1 MTENPEIPYYMKDFL
16 HVLETVEMQYGADFT
31 ESEQQFVAK
40 LRALTL
46 SARCLYV
53 RLVNRSKQYF
63 SVTKINYPE
72 CDPLVNALEELL
84 ANELIVL
91 VLPQAPDICE
101 IMADCYTVAEL
112 KQLKSRTQPKLKT
125 KADYIVRLQ
134 EADDRAW
141 WIEQLLACNPIVS
154 PVCEPW
160 QFFAYLYFGQITPNL
175 SAFVVK
181 ELGHLTPET
190 IESAKYERAFV
201 SRLHAEIKCRHD
213 RCYEQ
218 FRDLRTRMTALELYQ
233 WWKDQRLPAP
243 IDSTTSQ
250 THDHMIERMG
260 GVLAKSECYDL
271 AITTY
276 RQCISDTCAL
286 PLAKLLRK
294 RGFKEEALTVCKER
308 LLDSPDPEIAQQ
320 GSILM
325 QRLAG
330 KRARS
335 QAHEALADKPIE
347 IIASASCVEYA
358 ALKHLQH
365 EGWSGIHSE
374 NWLWCAFFGAAL
386 WPVIYDPTHGG
397 FTNSLQLAPS
407 DLWRPEFYAKRAEAI
422 DTRISS
428 FTSKAILL
436 REIGDMLDAKKDVT
450 NPFFRWQP
458 DLGTHM
464 ARLCTRLPLAGL
476 KAVLRRM
483 ATDPGQFLRGFPDL
497 FVWRDEGEYS
507 FIEVKSENDK
517 LSAHQ
522 LAWINSF
529 NAFGITTRILRVKH
543 VRTVRIR
550 QGAREVGALQSEA

>member
-1 MTENPEIPYYMKDFL
+1 MTEKPEIPYYMKDFL
-16 HVLETVEMQYGADFT
+16 HVLDTVEMQYGSDFT
-31 ESEQQFVAK
+31 ENERQFAMK
-40 LRALTL
+40 LRALTP

-63 SVTKINYPE
+63 SVAKINYPE

-84 ANELIVL
+84 AHELMVL
-91 VLPQAPDICE
+91 VLPQASDVCD

-112 KQLKSRTQPKLKT
+112 KQFKSRTQPKLKT
-125 KADYIVRLQ
+125 KADYIARLQ
-134 EADDRAW
+134 AADNRVW
-141 WIEQLLACNPIVS
+141 WIEQLLAGNPIVS
-154 PVCEPW
+154 PVREPW

-181 ELGHLTPET
+181 ELGHLTTET
-190 IESAKYERAFV
+190 IEPAKYERAFV
-201 SRLHAEIKCRHD
+201 SRLHAQIKYQHD

-218 FRDLRTRMTALELYQ
+218 FRDLRTHMTALELYQ
-233 WWKDQRLPAP
+233 WWKELRLPAP

-260 GVLAKSECYDL
+260 AVLAKSECYDL
-271 AITTY
+271 AIATY
-276 RQCISDTCAL
+276 RQCISDLCAL

-320 GSILM
+320 GALLM

-358 ALKHLQH
+358 ALKHLER

-386 WPVIYDPTHGG
+386 WPVIYDPSHGG
-397 FTNSLQLAPS
+397 FTNSLQLAPA
-407 DLWRPEFYAKRAEAI
+407 DLWRPEFYERRAEAI
-422 DTRISS
+422 EAHISA
-428 FTSKAILL
+428 FTSKDNLL
-436 REIGDMLDAKKDVT
+436 QEVCELLDAKKDVT

-458 DLGTHM
+458 DLVPHVS
-464 ARLCTRLPLAGL
+464 RLCNRVPFAGM

-497 FVWRDEGEYS
+497 FVWRDEAEYS

-522 LAWINSF
+522 LAWINTF

-550 QGAREVGALQSEA
+550 QGAREMGALQSEA